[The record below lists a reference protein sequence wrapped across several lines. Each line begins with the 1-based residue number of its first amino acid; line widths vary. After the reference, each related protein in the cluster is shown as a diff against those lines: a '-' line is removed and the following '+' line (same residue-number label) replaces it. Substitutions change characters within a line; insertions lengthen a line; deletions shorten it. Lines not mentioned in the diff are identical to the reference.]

1 MDRIKIKKQAKK
13 MIKNNLWNIWKPYL
27 IVWGISLLLSYSV
40 VLILNLD
47 AESIKSNLVDL
58 IISFVTLPLTVGY
71 LSFLLNFVRG
81 KKTTVNDVFSK
92 MNIILPIFAVNIIVS
107 LAVVVGC
114 VFLIVP
120 GVIVG
125 LMFSMT
131 SYLLADGETNIG
143 DVLKKSINMM
153 KGYKWNYFVFCLSFL
168 GWILLGVVTL
178 GLAYIYV
185 LPYMNVATTLYY
197 EELKNN
203 QVVIK

>member
-27 IVWGISLLLSYSV
+27 IVWGISLLLSYLV

>member
-1 MDRIKIKKQAKK
+1 
-13 MIKNNLWNIWKPYL
+13 
-27 IVWGISLLLSYSV
+27 
-40 VLILNLD
+40 
-47 AESIKSNLVDL
+47 
-58 IISFVTLPLTVGY
+58 
-71 LSFLLNFVRG
+71 
-81 KKTTVNDVFSK
+81 